1 MAEMKIKS
9 GPLKL
14 TVKDDRGRVVADLRY
29 PKVRWSILEIESEDE
44 LDAVVLS
51 ERRVRLVRRVPAEE
65 TAAGDARDEGDS
77 GHGRGTD
84 WDPFRDFEFGVRDFL
99 TRAGKAVEDFLED
112 LNEWSGPVTRPRERR
127 NGHSFTGAN
136 GESDEASGTSDG
148 ASTEQDA
155 SGKPPPE

>member
-29 PKVRWSILEIESEDE
+29 PKVRWSSLEIESEDE

-51 ERRVRLVRRVPAEE
+51 ERRVRLVRRVPSGEGAG
-65 TAAGDARDEGDS
+65 GDAQGEGDS
-77 GHGRGTD
+77 GQDRGPD
-84 WDPFRDFEFGVRDFL
+84 WDPFRDFEYGVRDFL

-112 LNEWSGPVTRPRERR
+112 LNEWSGPVTRPREKG
-127 NGHSFTGAN
+127 NGHRSPETSKEPDSS
-136 GESDEASGTSDG
+136 GE
-148 ASTEQDA
+148 
-155 SGKPPPE
+155 PRPE